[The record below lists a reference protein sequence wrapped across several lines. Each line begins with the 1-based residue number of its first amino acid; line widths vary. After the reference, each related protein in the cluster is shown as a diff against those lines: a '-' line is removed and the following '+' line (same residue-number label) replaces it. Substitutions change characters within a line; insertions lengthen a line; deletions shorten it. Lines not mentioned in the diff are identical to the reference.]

1 MAVAAAA
8 AGEVGR
14 QVGFEP
20 GQQDPLPDLA
30 PEWCIAREI
39 AAKVG
44 PVPVEERGQPHHLRG
59 RVDLEDFRP
68 SLPPPAQSITA
79 LLPSEEPAARQ
90 RLPLLIVLVLP
101 WIAAL
106 VAGPLPD
113 DFTYGGVPPPDWMIP
128 TQYALLIASAILPL
142 VLMPSMRGARRFTMA
157 VGIFN
162 LSLTL
167 FVTVSSILIL
177 TPEL

>member
-1 MAVAAAA
+1 MAPPEMLSPEETGLLPWVMAAIALLSIL
-8 AGEVGR
+8 GIFHLIGY
-14 QVGFEP
+14 
-20 GQQDPLPDLA
+20 PLPHRLVVILGLITLGA
-30 PEWCIAREI
+30 
-39 AAKVG
+39 
-44 PVPVEERGQPHHLRG
+44 
-59 RVDLEDFRP
+59 
-68 SLPPPAQSITA
+68 TA
-79 LLPSEEPAARQ
+79 LLPSVESAARQ